1 MMRKISNQS
10 LSPDPNLSAARAH
23 FSENGPALCSAAE
36 ILAGDAGTARVLRL
50 MSDLR
55 QATGLNRGLRR
66 RLVDLHR
73 LLSPDPISGGFDQ
86 ELSPWTILDPGSPEV
101 EEICLLTDRL
111 YELLKKIDVPQQQ
124 HCAWALPLIKQKA
137 A

>member
-1 MMRKISNQS
+1 MMRKISDQT

-23 FSENGPALCSAAE
+23 FSENGPALCSAAG
-36 ILAGDAGTARVLRL
+36 ILAGDVGTARVLRL

-55 QATGLNRGLRR
+55 TATALERGLRR

-73 LLSPDPISGGFDQ
+73 LLSLDPISEGFDHD
-86 ELSPWTILDPGSPEV
+86 LSPWTILDPASPEV

-111 YELLKKIDVPQQQ
+111 YELLKKIDAPQQQ
-124 HCAWALPLIKQKA
+124 HCARALTLIEQKA